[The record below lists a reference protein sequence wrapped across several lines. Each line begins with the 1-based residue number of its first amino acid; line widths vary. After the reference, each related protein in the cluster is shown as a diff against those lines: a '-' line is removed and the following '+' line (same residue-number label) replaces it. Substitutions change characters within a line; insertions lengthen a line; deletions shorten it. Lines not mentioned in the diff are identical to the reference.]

1 MKRDISQIESAA
13 LSLSASDRANLARRL
28 IDSLDVE
35 VSVER
40 EWVNEIARR
49 VEELES
55 GQVPP
60 VPGEEVLEQARRFLE

>member
-1 MKRDISQIESAA
+1 MKPDISQIESAA

-60 VPGEEVLEQARRFLE
+60 VPGEEVLEQARRLLK

>member
-1 MKRDISQIESAA
+1 MKPDISQIESAA

-28 IDSLDVE
+28 IDSLDVD

>member
-1 MKRDISQIESAA
+1 MKPDISQIESAA

>member
-1 MKRDISQIESAA
+1 MKPDISQIESAA

-28 IDSLDVE
+28 IDSLDVD

-40 EWVNEIARR
+40 EWVNEIVRR

>member
-1 MKRDISQIESAA
+1 MKPDISQIESAA
-13 LSLSASDRANLARRL
+13 LSLSVSDRANLARRL